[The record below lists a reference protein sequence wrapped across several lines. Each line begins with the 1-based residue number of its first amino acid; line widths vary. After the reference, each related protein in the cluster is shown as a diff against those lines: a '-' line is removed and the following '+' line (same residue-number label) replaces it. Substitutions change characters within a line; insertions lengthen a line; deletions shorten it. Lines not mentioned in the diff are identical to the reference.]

1 MPPSRRIAPLV
12 AWLAVGALWLL
23 TLQTDIGAGND
34 SLTDPGGLV
43 GPLMD
48 DSGEFVVAWHS
59 WGVTHPPGYPLLNLV
74 GNLLAQGLAAAGL
87 APAAAASL
95 VSWLFAL
102 TGLALLG
109 ALVYPHDG
117 RGAATASAMLL
128 PAFGGLIWLYASVAE
143 VYALGIGLAMALLVL
158 ALAAGARPNARA
170 PVLALGLV
178 FGLALGHHRTLVA
191 LLPALAL
198 AAWPARRAGWRVWAT
213 AALLALLSLGVYLYL
228 PLAARAGSPWI
239 YGRSPATW
247 AGFVDAVLAR
257 EYAAQLAPAA
267 PAGIVALLAERLSY
281 VARELGWGG
290 LLLGLAGAVLALGRP
305 ATRRPAAVLVLALAG
320 YLFAPVSQALLIG
333 THLLI
338 MVAALALAGAWG
350 LGIAAATRERPAAA
364 WALLGLT
371 LLVAGQAYRAGRPDI
386 LVYSQDPGGRRLIEA
401 ARGLDEAEPTLV
413 EAWSPRYF
421 ALAYGKW
428 ASRELAGIRL
438 IDARADL
445 AGLGPGEAL
454 PDTLFTSP
462 AMLLLAPPARWA
474 ERLGPIRLE
483 SAAEGLVAL
492 RRRGAGGDGA
502 ALLDGGPG
510 EVVAGEGESVGNGA
524 VAGGGAA
531 VGAPGDV
538 AAEPAVIAVEA
549 ARAWWTPEGDV
560 RLSLTWRAL
569 GRPSHDY
576 SVFVH
581 ATDRSQ
587 IRGPDD
593 ILGQADSRHPV
604 YGLAPTSGW
613 LAGDSVRD
621 DYRIPA
627 AAWAGAG
634 RRPDRVQFG
643 LYTTD
648 AEGRHAERLRRSIP
662 IEPGE

>member
-1 MPPSRRIAPLV
+1 MPPRRRLAPLV
-12 AWLAVGALWLL
+12 TWLAVGALWLL

-109 ALVYPHDG
+109 ALVYPHDA

-128 PAFGGLIWLYASVAE
+128 PAFGGLVWLYASVAE
-143 VYALGIGLAMALLVL
+143 VYALGIALAMALLVL

-178 FGLALGHHRTLVA
+178 FGLALGHHRTLAA

-198 AAWPARRAGWRVWAT
+198 AAWPARRAGWRVWAA
-213 AALLALLSLGVYLYL
+213 AALLALLALGVYLYL
-228 PLAARAGSPWI
+228 PLAARAGSPWV

-247 AGFVDAVLAR
+247 AGFADAVLAR
-257 EYAAQLAPAA
+257 EYAAQLVPAA
-267 PAGIVALLAERLSY
+267 PAGIPALLAERLSY
-281 VARELGWGG
+281 LARELGRAG
-290 LLLGLAGAVLALGRP
+290 LLLGLAGAALALVRP
-305 ATRRPAAVLVLALAG
+305 ATRRPAAVLLVALAG
-320 YLFAPVSQALLIG
+320 HLFAPVSQALLIG

-371 LLVAGQAYRAGRPDI
+371 LLVAGQRYRAERPDI
-386 LVYSQDPGGRRLIEA
+386 LVYTQDPGGRRLIEA
-401 ARGLDEAEPTLV
+401 VRGLGEPEPTLV

-445 AGLGPGEAL
+445 AGLGPAEAL

-462 AMLLLAPPARWA
+462 AMLLLAPPERWA
-474 ERLGPIRLE
+474 ERLGPVRLE
-483 SAAEGLVAL
+483 SAGEGLVAL
-492 RRRGAGGDGA
+492 RRRGAVGDG
-502 ALLDGGPG
+502 G
-510 EVVAGEGESVGNGA
+510 EAVEGEAGEGRST
-524 VAGGGAA
+524 A
-531 VGAPGDV
+531 VGAPGDLAPER
-538 AAEPAVIAVEA
+538 AAIAAEA

-569 GRPSHDY
+569 GRPNQDY

-581 ATDRSQ
+581 ATDRSP

-613 LAGDSVRD
+613 LAGDSRRD

-634 RRPDRVQFG
+634 RRPDRVHFG

-648 AEGRHAERLRRSIP
+648 AEGRHAERLRQSVP